1 MAEVEINSST
11 VSTRKEQ
18 LANALSV
25 PLNRECISSV
35 IAHCTKGNLGIVA
48 AADSLEKLL
57 IEKDLIYVEWA
68 SPRRVGFDPCNRGEV
83 GGSWHD
89 VHELLDAIMHAGYSD
104 KATSHAMC
112 VEVGAADD
120 EAVYNFNHMLSD
132 GVPLMPVKAGEIRYS
147 SLSCGH
153 TNYGFRAVL
162 AKCQNENPRLSR
174 NKVFCKERIAEAD
187 PLFATRVDTGLLWTI
202 VKASVRLDYP
212 EVLHIFQASK
222 NVFGTVQRQSTQIQG
237 LNQMWRMASDMKKC
251 KESADWDHIK
261 KQILQTQ
268 PSWGG
273 DLDAM
278 TCFIIGKAGQQEHHF
293 IPRFVA
299 FHRQH
304 VSANK
309 RLSSDLWKAL
319 ADFPLTWLTYVI
331 GTAAF
336 TGPSLPQDLGLM
348 KFVSSGEVSAL
359 AKTVQ
364 AANAS
369 SVASEQKSQVVTAP
383 EPVKDPTKP
392 GAAVQADL
400 LVKQVHLRLKEAMS
414 MQGEIH
420 EHNKVTKAMTF
431 FQIAIGRWVLKKEQ
445 PPERVALCGKM
456 LHLHDFGW
464 QLVEDLKTLIPAT
477 PVDIGVLC
485 KGWPPKGLPVQSSEE
500 ATCTK
505 TTKKGA
511 EFKQTADIYE
521 MNEQGEVTSA
531 IARLRLRGFEPGT
544 CVGSREQPRTWFDIV
559 SVGKHSVRLLWL
571 VKESKDVA
579 IDPASQSYFTPTSA
593 GEGSSM
599 IFASAPANP
608 STGDSA
614 ESQVSTQNA
623 QTLEPPLLAMQS
635 SAVQGVRPPLHERI
649 MDSLLPGAENGE
661 EVLSPNAAEEVVVL
675 ASGDET
681 GSAAQAVTEPTG
693 PGASSSVVARPEE
706 ATFFIHD
713 SPTEDSF
720 VDVSVDWL
728 LDKCVVKNK
737 QAIVFR
743 HAAWPAKRLAAKP
756 PEILDRAYILWA
768 NGMISSYVDD
778 TWKPKDIVSCVC
790 KPKKNAVVIAPCAAL
805 QLVLAPDSLKVN
817 SCAEEFLDEQKFDK
831 RARVRKQPC
840 GYPDVLFFLTPLT
853 SDEHV
858 GAFWFVD
865 TTEDKAKANM
875 VWAVAHHTSTGGVGF
890 TLPDS
895 LASWKLNASINGEK
909 QFQRRSLRRRTG

>member
-1 MAEVEINSST
+1 MAEVETNTST
-11 VSTRKEQ
+11 VLTRKEK

-25 PLNRECISSV
+25 PLDRECILSV

-120 EAVYNFNHMLSD
+120 EAVYKFNQMLSD

-187 PLFATRVDTGLLWTI
+187 PLFATRVDTGLQWTI
-202 VKASVRLDYP
+202 VKARVRLDYP

-237 LNQMWRMASDMKKC
+237 LNQMWRMAATMEKC

-278 TCFIIGKAGQQEHHF
+278 TCFIIGKAGQQEQHF

-331 GTAAF
+331 ATAAF
-336 TGPSLPQDLGLM
+336 TGPSVPQDLGLM

-400 LVKQVHLRLKEAMS
+400 LVKQVHLRLKEALS

-420 EHNKVTKAMTF
+420 EHNKVTKAMTY
-431 FQIAIGRWVLKKEQ
+431 FQIAIGRWVLEKQ
-445 PPERVALCGKM
+445 HPPDRVELCGEM

-505 TTKKGA
+505 TTTKGA
-511 EFKQTADIYE
+511 AFKQTADIYE

-531 IARLRLRGFEPGT
+531 IARLRLKGFEPGT

-599 IFASAPANP
+599 ISASAPANP
-608 STGDSA
+608 STGGSA

-623 QTLEPPLLAMQS
+623 QTFEPPLLAMQS
-635 SAVQGVRPPLHERI
+635 SAVQGDRPPLHEEI
-649 MDSLLPGAENGE
+649 VDSLLRGLENGE
-661 EVLSPNAAEEVVVL
+661 EVWFDNAAEGVVDPGLNLVS

-693 PGASSSVVARPEE
+693 PGTRSSVVGRPEE
-706 ATFFIHD
+706 AQFFIHD
-713 SPTEDSF
+713 FPTEDSF

-728 LDKCVVKNK
+728 LDKCVVKSK

-743 HAAWPAKRLAAKP
+743 HAAWPAKRLAVKP
-756 PEILDRAYILWA
+756 PEILERAYILR
-768 NGMISSYVDD
+768 
-778 TWKPKDIVSCVC
+778 SCW
-790 KPKKNAVVIAPCAAL
+790 
-805 QLVLAPDSLKVN
+805 
-817 SCAEEFLDEQKFDK
+817 
-831 RARVRKQPC
+831 
-840 GYPDVLFFLTPLT
+840 T
-853 SDEHV
+853 
-858 GAFWFVD
+858 
-865 TTEDKAKANM
+865 
-875 VWAVAHHTSTGGVGF
+875 
-890 TLPDS
+890 
-895 LASWKLNASINGEK
+895 
-909 QFQRRSLRRRTG
+909 RRSLTKGFGCASSLADILMLCSS